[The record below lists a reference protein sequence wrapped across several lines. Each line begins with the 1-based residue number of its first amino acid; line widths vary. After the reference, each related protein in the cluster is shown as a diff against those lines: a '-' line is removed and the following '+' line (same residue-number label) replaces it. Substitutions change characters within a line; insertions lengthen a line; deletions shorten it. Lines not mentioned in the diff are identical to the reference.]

1 MALFITSSY
10 HQEVCRRLAM
20 NLNDDESNI
29 GLVTR
34 VTSRSIF
41 VWGPT
46 HSLKEICV
54 PKDTNPGITWGDVVK
69 YTITAPMREE
79 QTDTLL
85 EKITGHCFTILYPA
99 NNESQ
104 FKVLTNLVFPPKD
117 SDCYAMQ
124 KKVKGV
130 KFVAFSKEFG
140 PVVSFNDLAYEPG
153 KVYKGYV
160 ARLPAGLD
168 YLIQSI
174 GSMFL
179 VMKNELKEITNKT
192 EVDYIKSWAPWNRET
207 TTETTEKR
215 SFQPYHEENT
225 ETIENGSYQL
235 WNREMPAETTE
246 KQPCHGI
253 SRESIFGDCQKET
266 FFSCAGSPQMDSVF
280 PAPKDHHIPVC
291 DQSNQNIPQNLI
303 DVEKDLLENP
313 IQQNLASSSHDFKT
327 SMNKKPHYSAN
338 EFNDMDDVQ
347 SLFNKDI
354 CLTEPPTMEHDS
366 SLDILQLV
374 GKCNTE
380 KDESAMLGNVVSK
393 HHQDLQSHGQMQ
405 KAKMFK
411 KAIIKLMLE
420 YDYDE

>member
-10 HQEVCRRLAM
+10 HQEVYKRLAM
-20 NLNDDESNI
+20 KSNDDESNI

-34 VTSRSIF
+34 VTTRSIY

-46 HSLKEICV
+46 HSLREISV
-54 PKDTNPGITWGDVVK
+54 PKNTNPDITWGDVVK
-69 YTITAPMREE
+69 YTITAPMGEE

-99 NNESQ
+99 GNESQ

-124 KKVKGV
+124 KKVTGV

-140 PVVSFNDLAYEPG
+140 QVVSFNDLAHEPG
-153 KVYKGYV
+153 KVYKGYI
-160 ARLPAGLD
+160 ARLPAKFD
-168 YLIQSI
+168 YLIQQI
-174 GSMFL
+174 GTMFL
-179 VMKNELKEITNKT
+179 VMKNELKEITNKA

-207 TTETTEKR
+207 ATDTMEKSSFQPNHHEVNTETTE
-215 SFQPYHEENT
+215 N
-225 ETIENGSYQL
+225 ISYQP
-235 WNREMPAETTE
+235 WNRETDAETME

-253 SRESIFGDCQKET
+253 SRESIFEDNQKET
-266 FFSCAGSPQMDSVF
+266 FFSCAGSPEIDSVF
-280 PAPKDHHIPVC
+280 PAHKHQQIPVC
-291 DQSNQNIPQNLI
+291 DQSNQNIPQDLI
-303 DVEKDLLENP
+303 DVENILLENP
-313 IQQNLASSSHDFKT
+313 IQQNLASSYDFKA
-327 SMNKKPHYSAN
+327 SVNKKPHYSSN
-338 EFNDMDDVQ
+338 EFNDIDDVQ

-354 CLTEPPTMEHDS
+354 CLTEPPTMDNNS
-366 SLDILQLV
+366 SVDILQLV

-420 YDYDE
+420 YDFDE